1 MKKKY
6 LILILLYSLV
16 VQSIAEAVDYYPEMG
31 VDPFYSSPNP
41 MVEQEE
47 ENYNEHDTLF
57 GLFKKKK
64 HDKNLKNNSQKN
76 VTSNTDNQENV
87 VDVQDNVNTEEI
99 NTKNETPKDDETLK
113 ETETS
118 SEAQTINNAET
129 TKDSEITEASQ
140 INQNQKNEEEEFP
153 TVNVKNEES
162 SNKTEGILETSDE
175 NFVNPPPKK
184 YLTKKDLEKALIE
197 EERENK
203 RAIEREIDKQNREK
217 LKEKLFFFKKK
228 SNKGNEEA
236 VKVDPNIILTADY
249 MEYFPDRF
257 EVEAI
262 GNARVLFKA
271 QQTTLS
277 ANKIIF
283 NYDRNVIKA
292 NENVILTSPGAVTE
306 GDFLKLDL
314 SQPNGWVENPVTK
327 TDDIQLSAKEA
338 FLYSDKIQEYDG
350 VAKVLRNDILAL
362 GGSSFAN
369 YLNPER
375 VYRSHESML
384 SEEAKGVYKI
394 KANKIIID
402 SKDDHEVITIN
413 NADLYLKNYR
423 IAALPSIKIVTNKE
437 HASAETNIPEFGSQ
451 SMLGMHIGPAVVLNV
466 PGGSTLKLAP
476 IVTYKDDKFGIGGI
490 ARFRNQYNMT
500 EVAYGT
506 SKDELVIRGR
516 HKLAPGWML
525 NYSRLTNQNEWFLG
539 YRMPKYSAQITYSR
553 SDYVKDLK
561 LSFSQKF
568 MAGAFV
574 DRDTRR
580 KKYDLSDARW
590 RYRWLTQT
598 YKPVFGYENEEGNIG
613 VSAGLVAQTA
623 ATVYSTGD
631 TVGLFRVGP
640 AVKTKLGPW
649 RQAFMYFNTA
659 SAGESPFAF
668 DRYRYGRSNFVLLEN
683 IKVCKYLTVGYL
695 ASLAV
700 NSDYDDKTFQES
712 RIMIGIG
719 PEYAKFVLGYD
730 ARRRNAMVNLL
741 MLVGTKDSDIE
752 FKKSELINP
761 DKFGK
766 EKDKHKKKKKRN
778 YKKFLKDDEP
788 IVLDEE

>member
-16 VQSIAEAVDYYPEMG
+16 VQSMAISVDYYPEIG
-31 VDPFYSSPNP
+31 GDPFYSSLNP
-41 MVEQEE
+41 MIEDEE
-47 ENYNEHDTLF
+47 ENSIEHDTLF
-57 GLFKKKK
+57 GLFKKKNK
-64 HDKNLKNNSQKN
+64 SENAKNNKKEKNNKKKNLTEEGSIQNNNEQTVDNQNSSIKEEMPQKSEISEDKDKNKNLINEEIP
-76 VTSNTDNQENV
+76 VSNIKKDEANEISPEIFGKKEEKTDN
-87 VDVQDNVNTEEI
+87 
-99 NTKNETPKDDETLK
+99 
-113 ETETS
+113 S
-118 SEAQTINNAET
+118 
-129 TKDSEITEASQ
+129 
-140 INQNQKNEEEEFP
+140 
-153 TVNVKNEES
+153 
-162 SNKTEGILETSDE
+162 SDE
-175 NFVNPPPKK
+175 NFVNPPKK
-184 YLTKKDLEKALIE
+184 YLTKKDLEKALME

-203 RAIEREIDKQNREK
+203 RAVEKEIDRQNMEK
-217 LKEKLFFFKKK
+217 LKEKIFFFKKK
-228 SNKGNEEA
+228 DKNEKKA
-236 VKVDPNIILTADY
+236 AANYDPNIILTADY

-262 GNARVLFKA
+262 GNAKVFFKL
-271 QQTTLS
+271 QNTTLR

-292 NENVILTSPGAVTE
+292 NEDVVLTSPEAVTE
-306 GDFLKLDL
+306 GDFLKIDL
-314 SQPNGWVENPVTK
+314 NQPNGWVENPVTR

-338 FLYSDKIQEYDG
+338 FLYSEKIREYDG
-350 VAKVLRNDILAL
+350 VAKILRDEVISA

-375 VYRSHESML
+375 IYNTHTSNL
-384 SEEAKGVYKI
+384 SEEEKGVYKI
-394 KANKIIID
+394 KANNIIID
-402 SKDDHEVITIN
+402 SKDDHEVITVK
-413 NADLYLKNYR
+413 NADLYLKNYK
-423 IAALPSIKIVTNKE
+423 IAVLPSIKIVTNKE
-437 HASAETNIPEFGSQ
+437 HASAETNIPEIGSQ
-451 SMLGMHIGPAVVLNV
+451 SMLGMHVGPAVVLNV

-476 IVTYKDDKFGIGGI
+476 ILTYKDDKYGIGGI
-490 ARFRNQYNMT
+490 VRFRNQYNMT
-500 EVAYGT
+500 EIAYGT
-506 SKDELVIRGR
+506 SKDELLIRGH
-516 HKLAPGWML
+516 HKLAPGL
-525 NYSRLTNQNEWFLG
+525 RLDYSRLTNQNEWFLG

-598 YKPVFGYENEEGNIG
+598 YKPIFRYENEEGNIG
-613 VSAGLVAQTA
+613 ISTGLVAQTA
-623 ATVYSTGD
+623 ASVYSTGD
-631 TVGLFRVGP
+631 TLGLFRIGP
-640 AVKTKLGPW
+640 ALKTKLGPW

-659 SAGESPFAF
+659 GAGQSPFRF
-668 DRYRYGRSNFVLLEN
+668 DRYRYGRSNFIILEN

-700 NSDYDDKTFQES
+700 NSDYNDKMFQES
-712 RIMIGIG
+712 RIMVGIG
-719 PEYAKFVLGYD
+719 PEYAKFVFGYD
-730 ARRRNAMVNLL
+730 ARRRNAMINLL
-741 MLVGTKDSDIE
+741 MLVGTKDSDIQ

-766 EKDKHKKKKKRN
+766 SKNKKKQKKKRN
-778 YKKFLKDDEP
+778 YKKFLKDDVP

>member
-1 MKKKY
+1 MKKTY

-16 VQSIAEAVDYYPEMG
+16 VQSIAAAVDFYPEMG
-31 VDPFYSSPNP
+31 VDPFYSSLNP
-41 MVEQEE
+41 MVEPEE
-47 ENYNEHDTLF
+47 QENYSEHDSLF

-64 HDKNLKNNSQKN
+64 HEKNLKNNSQEN
-76 VTSNTDNQENV
+76 VTSKTNNQENV

-99 NTKNETPKDDETLK
+99 NTKTETQEDTEALK
-113 ETETS
+113 ETETPK
-118 SEAQTINNAET
+118 EA
-129 TKDSEITEASQ
+129 EITEASQ
-140 INQNQKNEEEEFP
+140 INQTQQNENEEFP
-153 TVNVKNEES
+153 AVNVKDEEA

-175 NFVNPPPKK
+175 NFVNPPKK

-228 SNKGNEEA
+228 SKKENEEA

-271 QQTTLS
+271 QQTTLT

-292 NENVILTSPGAVTE
+292 NENVILTSPGSVTE

-375 VYRSHESML
+375 VYRSHESIL
-384 SEEAKGVYKI
+384 SDEAKGVYKI
-394 KANKIIID
+394 KANKIIIN
-402 SKDDHEVITIN
+402 SQDDHEVVTIN
-413 NADLYLKNYR
+413 NADLYLKNFR

-437 HASAETNIPEFGSQ
+437 HASAETNIPELGSQ
-451 SMLGMHIGPAVVLNV
+451 SMLGMHFGPAVVLNV

-506 SKDELVIRGR
+506 SKDELVIRGH

-574 DRDTRR
+574 DRDTKR

-598 YKPVFGYENEEGNIG
+598 YKPVFSYENEEGNIG
-613 VSAGLVAQTA
+613 FNAGFVAQTA
-623 ATVYSTGD
+623 ASVYSTGD
-631 TVGLFRVGP
+631 TVGLFRIGP
-640 AVKTKLGPW
+640 ALKTKLGPW

-659 SAGESPFAF
+659 SAGQSPFRF
-668 DRYRYGRSNFVLLEN
+668 DRYRYGRSNFIILEN

-700 NSDYDDKTFQES
+700 NSDYDDKLVQES

-766 EKDKHKKKKKRN
+766 EKNKQKKKKKRN